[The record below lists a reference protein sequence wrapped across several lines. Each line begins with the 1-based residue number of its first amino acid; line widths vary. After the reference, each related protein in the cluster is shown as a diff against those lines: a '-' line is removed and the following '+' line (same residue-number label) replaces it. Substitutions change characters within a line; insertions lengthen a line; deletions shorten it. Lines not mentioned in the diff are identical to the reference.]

1 MQGIWGGGGMENC
14 LGREQEPPS
23 RVMERRA
30 NMPYQE
36 WRKGDK
42 FMKHQI
48 ENMQGLIGYGWD
60 KVLQKLTNNFRGKW
74 MNEVT
79 SIGYDYGLNHVP
91 PKDMLTLFGNKSSED
106 KMTSDERHWET
117 QTHVMEAKIEV
128 LQLQTKES
136 QGMLATT
143 KS

>member
-1 MQGIWGGGGMENC
+1 
-14 LGREQEPPS
+14 
-23 RVMERRA
+23 
-30 NMPYQE
+30 
-36 WRKGDK
+36 
-42 FMKHQI
+42 
-48 ENMQGLIGYGWD
+48 MQGLIDYGWD

-128 LQLQTKES
+128 LQLQSKES

-143 KS
+143 KG